1 MSAEAAVHVVDDDA
15 AVRDSLRWLLESVG
29 LSVNLYDSAQAFMAK
44 SPDLMCG
51 CVLLDVR
58 LRDMSGL
65 QLQRVL
71 RDNGFW
77 LPILFITGHGD
88 VEMAVQAM
96 KEGAADFFTKP
107 LDEQRLLDS
116 VQSALA
122 QSRHQQEQRLQQ
134 MLASQRLTLL
144 TPRERQVLERVSA
157 GQLNKVI
164 ADDLHISIKTVEVHR
179 GRIMEK
185 MQAGT
190 LAELLRRIALTNT
203 PD

>member
-134 MLASQRLTLL
+134 MLASQRLALL

-157 GQLNKVI
+157 GQINKVI
-164 ADDLHISIKTVEVHR
+164 ADELHISIKTVEVHR

>member
-134 MLASQRLTLL
+134 MLASQRLALL

-164 ADDLHISIKTVEVHR
+164 ADELHISIKTVEVHR